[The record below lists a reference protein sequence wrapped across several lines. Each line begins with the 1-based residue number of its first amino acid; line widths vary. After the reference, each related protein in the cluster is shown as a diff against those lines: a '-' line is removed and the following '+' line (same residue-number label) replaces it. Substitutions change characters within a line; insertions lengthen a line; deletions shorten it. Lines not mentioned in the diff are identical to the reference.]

1 MDWVALDDTDSPT
14 GGCTTYAAVSL
25 RAALAEAGAEPV
37 GRPLLVRLNPNVP
50 FKTRGNAAVAL
61 PVEAPWSVD
70 IEAVVLRALKK
81 VVRRK
86 YPETRPGLVI
96 CEGEPPRVCEYAY
109 KDAVRRVLSP
119 EGVRESV
126 DDDVNV
132 VLGGRGIV
140 GAVAALGF
148 ARVREDHEVTFEG
161 IAYRAE
167 RYWGK
172 ERRVEESSVREFD
185 RRTFPVTF
193 DNLDGRD
200 GEVLI
205 TPNTPCPVL
214 YGVRSVEPDVLKVAP
229 RMIETREPVVEY
241 EIFESNQATDAHLV
255 RVDRLAD
262 AEDYSNPV
270 LDLTVV
276 GEPRRIPGG
285 HVVVECEDEEGV
297 RVDVAAFRP
306 ARPLTEVVAALRPG
320 DEIRVA
326 GALKPETP
334 KHPRTVNV
342 EKLRVLRL
350 ERVRE
355 VRNPVCGRCR
365 RSMKSAGRE
374 KGFKCSCGER
384 APEDSKVEIEVP
396 RELVEGVT
404 YEAPPVA
411 RRHLSKPEYLVKL
424 GLLEPSPLSR

>member
-1 MDWVALDDTDSPT
+1 MDWVALDDTDSPA
-14 GGCTTYAAVSL
+14 GGCTTHAAVLL
-25 RAALAEAGAEPV
+25 RAELAEAGAEPV

-81 VVRRK
+81 VVRK
-86 YPETRPGLVI
+86 SYPETRPGLVV
-96 CEGEPPRVCEYAY
+96 CEGEPPRVCESVY
-109 KDAVRRVLSP
+109 KEAVRRILTP
-119 EGVRESV
+119 RRVRESV

-132 VLGGRGIV
+132 VLGGRGVV
-140 GAVAALGF
+140 GAIAALGF
-148 ARVREDHEVTFEG
+148 ARIRKNHEVTFEG

-167 RYWGK
+167 KYWGT
-172 ERRVEESSVREFD
+172 ERRVEENSVRKFD

-193 DNLDGRD
+193 DNLDGRNGD
-200 GEVLI
+200 VLI

-214 YGVRSVEPDVLKVAP
+214 YGVRSVEPNVLKIAP
-229 RMIETREPVVEY
+229 KMIETREPVVKY

-255 RVDRLAD
+255 RVDRLAE
-262 AEDYSNPV
+262 AEDYSNIV

-276 GEPRRIPGG
+276 EEPRRIPGG
-285 HVVVECEDEEGV
+285 HVVVGCEDEDGAM
-297 RVDVAAFRP
+297 VDIAAFRP
-306 ARPLTEVVAALRPG
+306 TRPLTEVVAALHPG

-326 GALKPETP
+326 GALRPETP

-350 ERVRE
+350 ERVEE

-365 RSMKSAGRE
+365 RSMKSAGRR
-374 KGFKCSCGER
+374 KGFKCGCGER
-384 APEDSKVEIEVP
+384 APEDSKVKVEVP

-424 GLLEPSPLSR
+424 GLLEPSPMSR

>member
-1 MDWVALDDTDSPT
+1 MDWVALDDTDSPA
-14 GGCTTYAAVSL
+14 GGCTTHAAVLL
-25 RAALAEAGAEPV
+25 RAELAEAGAEPV

-81 VVRRK
+81 VVRK
-86 YPETRPGLVI
+86 DYPETRPGLVV
-96 CEGEPPRVCEYAY
+96 CEGEPPRICESIYEE
-109 KDAVRRVLSP
+109 AVRRILNP
-119 EGVRESV
+119 ERVKESV

-148 ARVREDHEVTFEG
+148 ARVRKDHEVTFEG

-167 RYWGK
+167 KYWGT

-200 GEVLI
+200 GDVLI

-214 YGVRSVEPDVLKVAP
+214 YGVRSVEPDVLEVAP
-229 RMIETREPVVEY
+229 DMIKTREPVVEY
-241 EIFESNQATDAHLV
+241 EVFESNQATDAHLV

-276 GEPRRIPGG
+276 EEPRRIPGG
-285 HVVVECEDEEGV
+285 HVVVRCEDEEGV
-297 RVDVAAFRP
+297 RVDIAAFRP
-306 ARPLTEVVAALRPG
+306 ARPLTEVVAALHPG

-326 GALKPETP
+326 GALRPETP

-350 ERVRE
+350 ERVEE

-365 RSMKSAGRE
+365 RSMKSAGRK
-374 KGFKCSCGER
+374 KGFKCGCGER
-384 APEDSKVEIEVP
+384 APEDSKIEVEVP

-411 RRHLSKPEYLVKL
+411 RRHLSKPEYLVEL